1 MKYTIGGIE
10 FTQGKVSLRKLRQ
23 LVSIL
28 CTIALPKDLTTL
40 TLVNAMGEK
49 LPEMFSLILEGNYP
63 KGKTIPGT
71 DTVSTPSDFLD
82 DNMDDSQVIQV
93 IEDFLAHSPIYKK
106 VVNLLSGNQNLSQ
119 TLKILDG
126 AR

>member
-1 MKYTIGGIE
+1 LKYIIGGIE

-63 KGKTIPGT
+63 KDK
-71 DTVSTPSDFLD
+71 SASDFLD

-106 VVNLLSGNQNLSQ
+106 VVNLLSGNQNLNQ